1 MFARIRLEPVSPARL
16 ASSLLCALLLSAPA
30 GGQEAQ
36 TAPPPPAEKDK
47 DAAEKTP
54 IFYLRDG
61 SKIAGVPRLDRLQ
74 ITTSYGVLNIPR
86 DQLVRIRFAR
96 RVDEAT
102 RSRIEGLIED
112 LGNEDF
118 DRREAASKSLAEV
131 GPDALQL
138 LRKALKSSNEEVKN
152 RATILIGQIDTKG
165 EGKGEKDGALPEL
178 VGAEDEVTTAK
189 MTLRGTVSGDEIGIE
204 SRYGE
209 LKIRIADLAGA
220 VFRASGAAAGKVEVS
235 AQNQAPQSWVDTKL
249 DIEKGQ
255 KLKIDATGQITV
267 RNYGISSGPEGNR
280 DWGGNSFNNFP
291 MLALVGKIGK
301 RGQPI
306 LIGPS
311 FTGKANASGRLH
323 LAVVP
328 FTPYAGGATGSYQ
341 VKIQTLGGE

>member
-1 MFARIRLEPVSPARL
+1 MFPRIQLEPPTPARL
-16 ASSLLCALLLSAPA
+16 ASTLFFAVLIAAPSFGEEPGNAPA
-30 GGQEAQ
+30 
-36 TAPPPPAEKDK
+36 PPEKDK
-47 DAAEKTP
+47 EAADKAP

-61 SKIAGVPRLDRLQ
+61 SKIAGTPRLEALQ

-96 RVDEAT
+96 RVDAAT

-118 DRREAASKSLAEV
+118 DRREAASKSLTEV

-152 RATILIGQIDTKG
+152 RATILIGQIDTKS
-165 EGKGEKDGALPEL
+165 EGKAEKDEALPEL

-189 MTLRGTVSGDEIGIE
+189 MTLRGTVSGEEIGID

-209 LKIRIADLAGA
+209 LKIRVADLAGA
-220 VFRASGAAAGKVEVS
+220 IFRASGAAAGKVEVS
-235 AQNQAPQSWVDTKL
+235 AQNQAPQNWVDSKL
-249 DIEKGQ
+249 DVEKGQ
-255 KLKIDATGQITV
+255 KLKIEAAGQITV

-301 RGQPI
+301 RGQPF

-328 FTPYAGGATGSYQ
+328 FTPYAGGASGSYQ
-341 VKIQTLGGE
+341 VKIQTAGGD

>member
-1 MFARIRLEPVSPARL
+1 MFARIQESSPTRLACAFLSALVLCGPVSAEEPESA
-16 ASSLLCALLLSAPA
+16 ATAAPA
-30 GGQEAQ
+30 
-36 TAPPPPAEKDK
+36 KDK
-47 DAAEKTP
+47 EAAEKAP

-61 SKIAGVPRLDRLQ
+61 SKIAGVPRIESLQ
-74 ITTSYGVLNIPR
+74 VTTSYGVLNIPR
-86 DQLVRIRFAR
+86 DQIVRIRFAR
-96 RVDEAT
+96 RLDATT

-118 DRREAASKSLAEV
+118 DRRETASKSLAEV

-152 RATILIGQIDTKG
+152 RATILIGQIDSKSD
-165 EGKGEKDGALPEL
+165 GKAEKEEALPEL
-178 VGAEDEVTTAK
+178 IGAEDEVTTAK
-189 MTLRGTVSGDEIGIE
+189 MTLRGTVTGEEIGIE

-220 VFRASGAAAGKVEVS
+220 IFRASGGSAGKVEVS
-235 AQNQAPQSWVDTKL
+235 AQNQAPQNWLDSRVDL
-249 DIEKGQ
+249 EKGQ

-291 MLALVGKIGK
+291 MLSLVGKIGK
-301 RGQPI
+301 RGQPF
-306 LIGPS
+306 LIGPT

-328 FTPYAGGATGSYQ
+328 FAPYAGGASGSYQ
-341 VKIQTLGGE
+341 VKIQTLGGD